1 MSLIDSTFKTLPEQI
16 LNQFGID
23 VTYIKTATTQ
33 TYNTSTGQV
42 SGSDTNVSMKA
53 VITSVTATEFQSNSQ
68 TTDVQIIFGNKELGD
83 YFPNSRD
90 RIQYTEAGTTKVARI
105 VDVKTQRGDSP
116 ILHTVLG
123 RPQ

>member
-23 VTYIKTATTQ
+23 VTYIKTATT
-33 TYNTSTGQV
+33 
-42 SGSDTNVSMKA
+42 
-53 VITSVTATEFQSNSQ
+53 
-68 TTDVQIIFGNKELGD
+68 
-83 YFPNSRD
+83 
-90 RIQYTEAGTTKVARI
+90 QYTEAGTTKVARI

>member
-1 MSLIDSTFKTLPEQI
+1 MSFIDNTFKSIPEQL
-16 LNQFGID
+16 LNRFGIN
-23 VTYIKTATTQ
+23 VTYIQTSNTQ
-33 TYNTSTGQV
+33 VYNTREGNV
-42 SGSDTNVSMKA
+42 DGSDVSIEIKA
-53 VITSVTATEFQSNSQ
+53 IITEVTATEFQSNSQ

-83 YFPNSRD
+83 YYPNSRD

>member
-33 TYNTSTGQV
+33 TYNASTSQV

-90 RIQYTEAGTTKVARI
+90 RIQYTESGTTKVARI

>member
-33 TYNTSTGQV
+33 TYNASTSQV

-90 RIQYTEAGTTKVARI
+90 RIQYTESGTTRVARI

>member
-33 TYNTSTGQV
+33 TYNASASQV

-90 RIQYTEAGTTKVARI
+90 RIQYTESGTTRVARI

>member
-33 TYNTSTGQV
+33 TYNASTGQV

-83 YFPNSRD
+83 YFPNRRD